1 MRGQFS
7 TKSDVFSFG
16 ILVIEIVTG
25 RRNTGHYF
33 YDEQNEDIISLV
45 SANKHTIYRTCNSST
60 CMLLDYIVSH
70 CEPMKPMLGM
80 EALDRGNNCRDDR

>member
-45 SANKHTIYRTCNSST
+45 STCQETHYMYNSI
-60 CMLLDYIVSH
+60 CILLHYIVSQ
-70 CEPMKPMLGM
+70 CEPMKLMLGM